1 METQLTKREQLIERI
16 LRLPD
21 EQVEAIAVFV
31 EKLPNA
37 ERDKGTRA
45 GIASVPIRKVM
56 ELRGLI
62 QVGGDALE
70 DTKRLYD

>member
-21 EQVEAIAVFV
+21 EQVEAIAVFL
-31 EKLPNA
+31 EKLPAA
-37 ERDKGTRA
+37 ESDKGAPA
-45 GIASVPIRKVM
+45 GMVSVPVRKVM
-56 ELRGLI
+56 ALRGLVH
-62 QVGGDALE
+62 VGGDALE